1 MVPATKKPMSDDED
15 GARLEV
21 AEQLVGDLERQ
32 LTQIRDVIRQWT
44 DAGQSLALSA
54 AEAHAKNR
62 GAGLG
67 LGGILFGAKYRAIE
81 RRSAT
86 RSNAR
91 ISQEAVNNRSKIAE
105 GKRVAKEIET
115 NIKKQL
121 IDAKASVKALQGL
134 ARKATS
140 VTRAILSSVSLL
152 KKLKKAHD
160 LGLLTDEEYDAKRRA
175 AIESF

>member
-1 MVPATKKPMSDDED
+1 M
-15 GARLEV
+15 
-21 AEQLVGDLERQ
+21 Q
-32 LTQIRDVIRQWT
+32 
-44 DAGQSLALSA
+44 
-54 AEAHAKNR
+54 KNR